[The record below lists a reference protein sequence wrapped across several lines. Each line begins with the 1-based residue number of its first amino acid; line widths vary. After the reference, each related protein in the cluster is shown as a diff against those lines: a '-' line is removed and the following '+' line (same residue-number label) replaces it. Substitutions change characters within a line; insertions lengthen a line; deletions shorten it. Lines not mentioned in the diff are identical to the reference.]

1 MGSLD
6 VVGIGNAIV
15 DVVAEGLEEGE
26 ELPLE
31 FEAAVVGADG

>member
-15 DVVAEGLEEGE
+15 DVVAEADDALLAEEG
-26 ELPLE
+26 LPR
-31 FEAAVVGADG
+31 AR